1 MSDPLLPLASCLFL
15 ACVYPGR
22 SPGSVPAHARRH
34 DPLGSVVPDQCFF
47 LNFVLFLFFFVSLE
61 PPLALGL
68 GVPERASVEALCPG
82 PQSPRPLWPG
92 AVAEPCSAP
101 AQTAYIWSCVP
112 PPAQTHI
119 WSPKPASRLNTEHL
133 GPKESAP
140 RLTRPIWASGCCSA
154 LSPQWN
160 AGCTS
165 GRRSP
170 AVPLPCPCLAGP
182 GFMLPGVSSRRWGS
196 CAQGVHSSSLG

>member
-1 MSDPLLPLASCLFL
+1 M
-15 ACVYPGR
+15 
-22 SPGSVPAHARRH
+22 
-34 DPLGSVVPDQCFF
+34 GSVVPHQCFF
-47 LNFVLFLFFFVSLE
+47 FLIFLFCFFFVSLE

-68 GVPERASVEALCPG
+68 GVPERASAEALCPG

-133 GPKESAP
+133 GPKEPAP
-140 RLTRPIWASGCCSA
+140 RLTRPIWASGCCST

-165 GRRSP
+165 GRLQPCSPSVLPVPGRSRVH
-170 AVPLPCPCLAGP
+170 AAWGFLPEV
-182 GFMLPGVSSRRWGS
+182 GVLCTRGS
-196 CAQGVHSSSLG
+196 LFLSWMTQLMGLLLGVALGIA